1 MLETTETLLQELAVG
16 NQNRWARFY
25 RDYAPLIERTLM
37 KRGISHD
44 DAEYPPRPPHDA
56 NLTNA
61 EQTVYAAYIVEPG
74 AKLVFTDNPDYP
86 ESLIER
92 R

>member
-1 MLETTETLLQELAVG
+1 
-16 NQNRWARFY
+16 
-25 RDYAPLIERTLM
+25 M